1 LTYLFAQEGIPR
13 TTALYWI
20 KNSQKYE
27 GLQASKNQVLEAKVR
42 NLENKLNYQKA
53 LTHLL
58 VETRKLHP
66 FAFDKK
72 KVKAKAVKKQIIS
85 LLNESKELIPLNVAL
100 ATIGLSPSTYYRWLS
115 VFQKCELEGESC
127 KKRKKNQL
135 TVNEVKIMKHYVTSK
150 KFSHIPIASLYL
162 LAQRQDR
169 LFCSLDTWYKYIQL
183 FEWRRPKNKKFYKKD
198 KIGLR
203 ASEPNQIWHIDV
215 SQILFI
221 GGRVFYFQAII
232 DNFSRYILAWSLN
245 KEISAEHTVGLIKK
259 ANKTAIDLL
268 SPKYSATLVSDGG
281 SENTANIVAECIAS
295 VNMKRLIARQDIQF
309 SNSMIEALFKSFKSN
324 YFHYQKVRSEKDI
337 LRKIEFYVEQ
347 SNKVIPRQF
356 LKGATPF
363 ETYTKAW
370 GDQEVDL
377 LKMKRL
383 QAREK
388 RMAQNLA
395 PTCSVCN

>member
-1 LTYLFAQEGIPR
+1 LLKKAFLELLHSTGSKTLRSMKACKHQ
-13 TTALYWI
+13 
-20 KNSQKYE
+20 
-27 GLQASKNQVLEAKVR
+27 KNQVLEAKVR

-135 TVNEVKIMKHYVTSK
+135 TVNEVKNYENIMLLQK

-183 FEWRRPKNKKFYKKD
+183 FEWRRPKNKKILQKKT
-198 KIGLR
+198 R
-203 ASEPNQIWHIDV
+203 
-215 SQILFI
+215 
-221 GGRVFYFQAII
+221 
-232 DNFSRYILAWSLN
+232 
-245 KEISAEHTVGLIKK
+245 
-259 ANKTAIDLL
+259 
-268 SPKYSATLVSDGG
+268 
-281 SENTANIVAECIAS
+281 
-295 VNMKRLIARQDIQF
+295 
-309 SNSMIEALFKSFKSN
+309 
-324 YFHYQKVRSEKDI
+324 
-337 LRKIEFYVEQ
+337 
-347 SNKVIPRQF
+347 
-356 LKGATPF
+356 
-363 ETYTKAW
+363 
-370 GDQEVDL
+370 
-377 LKMKRL
+377 
-383 QAREK
+383 
-388 RMAQNLA
+388 
-395 PTCSVCN
+395 